1 MYRKLYR
8 GTKDEMPI
16 SRDLCELRAGSHSEG
31 LYSSLSNNYVIVP
44 KGLTVHDFGT
54 QHG

>member
-1 MYRKLYR
+1 
-8 GTKDEMPI
+8 MPI

-44 KGLTVHDFGT
+44 KGLMVHGFGT